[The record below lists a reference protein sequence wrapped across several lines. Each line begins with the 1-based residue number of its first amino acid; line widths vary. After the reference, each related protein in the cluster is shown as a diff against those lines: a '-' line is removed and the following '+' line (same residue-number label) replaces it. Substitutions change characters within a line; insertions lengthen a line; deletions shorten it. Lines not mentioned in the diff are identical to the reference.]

1 MAQKKKIAEKKVLPG
16 NWIVRNVL
24 LAAVLVAAFVLLTNV
39 MLALITQHNR
49 EIPVPDFTNMT
60 LQEARKAG
68 SQAGVKVVMADS
80 IYVKRLKPGVVYLQT
95 PNPGDHVK
103 RGRRIRVTINTTV
116 PKEVVM
122 PSLVGYSMRQAK
134 AELIRSGLVLGRL
147 IYVRDIATN
156 NVLRQQRG
164 GVDIKAGT
172 HLASGTTIN
181 LVVGLS
187 PRDNMTYVPKLIGR
201 QYLPA
206 TDLTLESSLN
216 VGKLH
221 FDETVKTYADSVS
234 AFVYQQRPSGSEKVR
249 MGSEITMSLTTDPS
263 KLPAARK

>member
-1 MAQKKKIAEKKVLPG
+1 MDIKG
-16 NWIVRNVL
+16 FFSNWIVRNVL
-24 LAAVLVAAFVLLTNV
+24 LAIAFVAGFVLLSSV
-39 MLALITQHNR
+39 FLSLITQHGR
-49 EIPVPDFTNMT
+49 EITVPDFTNMT
-60 LQEARKAG
+60 YDEARKAA
-68 SQAGVKVVMADS
+68 SSAGVRILVTDS
-80 IYVKRLKPGVVYLQT
+80 VYVKRLKPGAVYLQT
-95 PNPGDHVK
+95 PKSGERVK
-103 RGRRIRVTINTTV
+103 RGRRIRLTTNTTV

-122 PSLVGYSMRQAK
+122 PALVGYSMRQAK

-172 HLASGTTIN
+172 RLASGTTIN

-187 PRDNMTYVPKLIGR
+187 PNDNMTYSPKLVGK
-201 QYLPA
+201 QYLHA
-206 TDLTLESSLN
+206 VDLTQESSLN

-234 AFVYQQRPSGSEKVR
+234 AVVYQQRPAGSQKVR
-249 MGSEITMSLTTDPS
+249 MGSEMTFSLTTDLS
-263 KLPAARK
+263 KLEPQASGRK

>member
-1 MAQKKKIAEKKVLPG
+1 MDIKKSFLN
-16 NWIVRNVL
+16 NWIVRNLL
-24 LAAVLVAAFVLLTNV
+24 LAVVLVAAVVLLTGV
-39 MLALITQHNR
+39 LLSVITQHNR
-49 EIPVPDFTNMT
+49 EISVPDFTNMT
-60 LQEARKAG
+60 LDEARHAG
-68 SQAGVKVVMADS
+68 AQAGVKVVMLDS
-80 IYVKRLKPGVVYLQT
+80 IYVKRLRPGVVYLQT
-95 PNPGDHVK
+95 PDPGDHVK

-116 PKEVVM
+116 PKEVIM

-134 AELIRSGLVLGRL
+134 AELVRTGLVLGRL

-172 HLASGTTIN
+172 RLASGTTIN

-187 PRDNMTYVPKLIGR
+187 PRDNMTYVPKLIGK
-201 QYLPA
+201 QYLHA

-249 MGSEITMSLTTDPS
+249 MGSEVVMSLTNDPS
-263 KLPAARK
+263 KLPTTNKK